1 MPFIPLDCDS
11 LRTGTDYGT
20 AAVFS
25 TSELV
30 PGSTRQVKRVRHL
43 VKEKE
48 ESLVSA
54 LLHSMGIGACSKPF

>member
-1 MPFIPLDCDS
+1 MKVKSESEVAQSQCSAVKGTVPFIPLDCDS

-30 PGSTRQVKRVRHL
+30 PGSL
-43 VKEKE
+43 
-48 ESLVSA
+48 
-54 LLHSMGIGACSKPF
+54 